1 MALTNAG
8 RDAICGLIIG
18 DATNNYNATN
28 GYLSVGDSTT
38 AFANTQTELQAVT
51 NRTRKQLT
59 SSTRATNVISFV
71 TTYASG
77 DANYSWQ
84 EFGTFNAVGT
94 GGPPVTGGTMLHRV
108 VSNQGT
114 KVAGQSWQLTMALT
128 ITVP

>member
-1 MALTNAG
+1 MGLTNAG
-8 RDAICGLIIG
+8 RDVICDLIIG
-18 DATNNYNATN
+18 AAVNKYDTTN
-28 GYLSVGDSTT
+28 GHLSVGDSTT

-59 SSTRATNVISFV
+59 SSTRSTNVISFV

-84 EFGTFNAVGT
+84 EFGTFNAVGS

>member
-1 MALTNAG
+1 MGLTNAG
-8 RDAICGLIIG
+8 RDAICGLIIADG
-18 DATNNYNATN
+18 TTSYAQANA
-28 GYLSVGDSTT
+28 YLSVGDSTT

-51 NRTRKQLT
+51 NRTRKNAT
-59 SSTRATNVISFV
+59 SASRATNVLTFV
-71 TTYASG
+71 TTYASA

-84 EFGTFNAVGT
+84 EFGTFNAVGA

-114 KVAGQSWQLTMALT
+114 KVAGQSWQLTMTLT